1 MNGADPIAGNLKKKG
16 TEHIPALPH
25 PDINHAA
32 ARDLAK
38 RHRSQQRLAENLASL
53 DRARFRPR
61 YRGTSGPLG
70 DRRPA
75 RFFSQ
80 TRSRSL

>member
-1 MNGADPIAGNLKKKG
+1 MNGADPIAGNLKKNG
-16 TEHIPALPH
+16 TEHIPALPY
-25 PDINHAA
+25 PDINDTA

-38 RHRSQQRLAENLASL
+38 RHRSQQRL
-53 DRARFRPR
+53 ARFRPR